1 MSSKIGRAQTAPAG
15 SKKPKT
21 ESSRAK
27 AFLKSAIDNGTI
39 DELLWEEVALVQ
51 KPETNKDSIDNM
63 EADIFLNDISLW
75 NSVLTARVM
84 HTRSDLLTQQEEKLK
99 KLKSVEILSPR
110 GRKLMSNPGNSKFT
124 EISVPYSDASPT
136 RKKTRKK
143 KDIRINLP
151 SNLPTEE
158 SPKKEKNIPDK
169 DNMNFFSKTL
179 RKPRRVIE
187 IILEAKSEFK
197 RRRLE
202 WERER
207 AEDGNE
213 EEGEYLSDEEV
224 SPLLIFLFQLLFKN
238 GFPTFSRISDGKE
251 ALLLE
256 NHNKTFT
263 INSKETNS
271 P

>member
-1 MSSKIGRAQTAPAG
+1 MSSKTGRAQTAPTG

-21 ESSRAK
+21 ESARAK

-39 DELLWEEVALVQ
+39 DELLWEEVRLVQ
-51 KPETNKDSIDNM
+51 RPETNKDSIDNL

-84 HTRSDLLTQQEEKLK
+84 HTRSDLLTQQDEKLK
-99 KLKSVEILSPR
+99 KLKSFESLSPR
-110 GRKLMSNPGNSKFT
+110 GRKLISNPGNGKFT

-136 RKKTRKK
+136 RKKIKKK

-187 IILEAKSEFK
+187 IILEAKSEFN

-207 AEDGNE
+207 AEDGE
-213 EEGEYLSDEEV
+213 EESEYMSDEEV
-224 SPLLIFLFQLLFKN
+224 RYFLIFFNIF
-238 GFPTFSRISDGKE
+238 F
-251 ALLLE
+251 
-256 NHNKTFT
+256 
-263 INSKETNS
+263 
-271 P
+271 